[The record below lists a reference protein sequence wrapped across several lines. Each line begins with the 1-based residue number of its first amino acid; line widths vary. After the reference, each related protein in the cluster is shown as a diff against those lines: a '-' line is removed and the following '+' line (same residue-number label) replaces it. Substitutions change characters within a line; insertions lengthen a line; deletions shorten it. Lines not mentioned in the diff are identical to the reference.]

1 MECLALLITDQPFRH
16 WSGFYIRIEFSEL
29 SRRDAAVTF
38 VMGDCALPPFASP
51 PLHANTG
58 RAGDP
63 GFAQDGAPSVV
74 LVLERSKEKGGP
86 PGPQSRP
93 FWERLRQKSV
103 GHQFQDKYARTIVFS
118 LCCLLP

>member
-1 MECLALLITDQPFRH
+1 MICTLDNERVLSALE
-16 WSGFYIRIEFSEL
+16 GFYIRIEFSEL

-51 PLHANTG
+51 PHHANTG

-74 LVLERSKEKGGP
+74 LVLERVKRKGGAT
-86 PGPQSRP
+86 
-93 FWERLRQKSV
+93 RLEGFPRRRRCSQLKNNSF
-103 GHQFQDKYARTIVFS
+103 GEIV
-118 LCCLLP
+118 LVDVY